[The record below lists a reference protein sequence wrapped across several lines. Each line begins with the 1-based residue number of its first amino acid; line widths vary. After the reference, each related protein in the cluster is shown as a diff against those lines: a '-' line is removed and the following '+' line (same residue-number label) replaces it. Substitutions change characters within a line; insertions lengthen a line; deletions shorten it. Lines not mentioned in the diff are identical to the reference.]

1 MQSTFNLE
9 NKVIAITGASSGF
22 GHHFAGV
29 LAANG
34 ATVILGAR
42 RREKLDSAV
51 AEIKAAGGN
60 AVAATLDVT
69 DKASISIFGCSLY
82 RF

>member
-1 MQSTFNLE
+1 MQNTFNLK

-22 GHHFAGV
+22 GHHFADV

-42 RREKLDSAV
+42 RREKLDTAV
-51 AEIKAAGGN
+51 EEIKAAGGN
-60 AVAATLDVT
+60 AMAATLDVT
-69 DKASISIFGCSLY
+69 DKASIEAFLDVAYI
-82 RF
+82 

>member
-1 MQSTFNLE
+1 MQNTFNLE

-22 GHHFAGV
+22 GYHFAGV

-42 RREKLDSAV
+42 RREKLDTAV
-51 AEIKAAGGN
+51 EEIKAA
-60 AVAATLDVT
+60 D
-69 DKASISIFGCSLY
+69 SLINSEIKVWESKIAELTSN
-82 RF
+82 